1 MVLGISKVV
10 PKRLD
15 YWMKKRLQQ
24 QVEEVTRDIYAAS
37 NRETE
42 KLIGMD
48 LGAFGYIV

>member
-1 MVLGISKVV
+1 M

-15 YWMKKRLQQ
+15 NWMKKRLQQ
-24 QVEEVTRDIYAAS
+24 LGEEITKDIYATS